1 MNKMRF
7 KFLARL
13 AMHFGIATGEVK
25 FLLYYAVKIFIYF
38 TYSSEVFINIYK
50 DVFYSGGWTWG
61 KCPWGW
67 KLFLQSHGSRSLL
80 MKYLELN
87 LRRVLGAGV
96 SQKSPSGFKI
106 LK

>member
-50 DVFYSGGWTWG
+50 DIFYS
-61 KCPWGW
+61 
-67 KLFLQSHGSRSLL
+67 
-80 MKYLELN
+80 
-87 LRRVLGAGV
+87 
-96 SQKSPSGFKI
+96 SG
-106 LK
+106 